1 MSLQIQHFFHPA
13 SFTISYVIFDDETAK
28 CAVIDPA
35 LDYDPVASSVNT
47 AFAQQIITFI
57 ETNKLSLSYIL
68 ETHAHADHISS
79 AFYLKKK
86 LGGDICI
93 GKNIVGIQKTF
104 KTIFNL
110 AKDFNTQGVQFDTLL
125 NDGDVL
131 KLGNFNIKVMSTPGH
146 TPDSVTYLVDNNAF
160 IGDTLFMHDSGSAR
174 CDFPGGDASLLYKSI
189 QRIYELDDNTN
200 LYMCHDYQ
208 PAGRELMFVATVA
221 EQKQK
226 NIQIQASTSEQDYV
240 TKREARDATLAN
252 PKLIFPALQCNIQA
266 GDLPPADN
274 DEKHY
279 FKTPISGLENLD

>member
-13 SFTISYVIFDDETAK
+13 SFTISYVVYDDETK
-28 CAVIDPA
+28 QCAVIDPA
-35 LDYDPVASSVNT
+35 LDYDPIASSVNT
-47 AFAQQIITFI
+47 AFAQEIISFI
-57 ETNKLSLSYIL
+57 KDKQLSLIYIL

-93 GKNIVGIQKTF
+93 GRNIVGIQKTF
-104 KTIFNL
+104 KTVFNL
-110 AKDFNTQGVQFDTLL
+110 AKDFNTQGVQFDQLL

-131 KLGNFNIKVMSTPGH
+131 TLGNFAIEVISTPGH
-146 TPDSVTYLVDNNAF
+146 TPDSVTYLIEGNAF
-160 IGDTLFMHDSGSAR
+160 IGDTLFMYDSGSAR
-174 CDFPGGDASLLYKSI
+174 CDFPGGDASLLYSSI
-189 QRIYELDDNTN
+189 QRLYALPDNTN

-208 PAGRELMFVATVA
+208 PAGRELMFVTTVA

-226 NIQIQASTSEQDYV
+226 NIQIKADTSEQEYV
-240 TKREARDATLAN
+240 TKREARDSTLAN

-266 GDLPPADN
+266 GDLPAADN

-279 FKTPISGLENLD
+279 FKTPISGLENLE

>member
-125 NDGDVL
+125 NDGDGL
-131 KLGNFNIKVMSTPGH
+131 KLGNFDIKVMTTPGH

-189 QRIYELDDNTN
+189 QRIYALPDNTN

-208 PAGRELMFVATVA
+208 PAGRELMFVTTVA

-240 TKREARDATLAN
+240 TKREARDSTLAN

>member
-13 SFTISYVIFDDETAK
+13 SFTISYVVFDDETAK

-131 KLGNFNIKVMSTPGH
+131 KLGNFDIKVMSTPGH

-221 EQKQK
+221 EQKQE